1 MTDSLI
7 AKTLTREELRVLPA
21 RHFKQSLTAEN
32 FDHIFK
38 ACDALWLHS
47 GDPREPHA
55 ELTSGKCSNGF
66 VDVLRVLRYTN
77 LCSILAEQLMN
88 KLVNELATLETAS
101 TDGQLPYFDWVV
113 GSDHAGATLSFA
125 VAQIM
130 GAQHD
135 FTEKGPDK
143 TQIWK
148 RFVIN
153 PDEPILQVEELVTTT
168 GTLQA
173 VRDGL
178 RRGHSHQLKFFPAV
192 LTLVHRSQA
201 HEFEG
206 SPIIYLRHYDIETWE
221 PADCPLCSQGSKR
234 LRPKQNWAELTGK
247 L

>member
-1 MTDSLI
+1 MNDNLNI
-7 AKTLTREELRVLPA
+7 QTLTLTELRDLSA
-21 RHFKQSLTAEN
+21 HAFTRHTLTPED
-32 FDHIFK
+32 FDHIFRQ
-38 ACDALWLHS
+38 CDALWLHS
-47 GDPREPHA
+47 GDPKAPHA

-77 LCSILAEQLMN
+77 LCSILAEQL
-88 KLVNELATLETAS
+88 L
-101 TDGQLPYFDWVV
+101 DQLIGAMHQTVSMADKQIPYFEWVV

-125 VAQIM
+125 LAQLV

-143 TQIWK
+143 TQVWK
-148 RFVIN
+148 RFDIEQQ
-153 PDEPILQVEELVTTT
+153 EPILQVEELVTTT

-178 RRGHSHQLKFFPAV
+178 RRGHAHPLRFFPAV
-192 LTLVHRSQA
+192 LTLVHRSKVY
-201 HEFEG
+201 EFEG
-206 SPIIYLRHYDIETWE
+206 SPIIYLRHYDIETWA
-221 PADCPLCSQGSKR
+221 PDTCPLCAQGSKR